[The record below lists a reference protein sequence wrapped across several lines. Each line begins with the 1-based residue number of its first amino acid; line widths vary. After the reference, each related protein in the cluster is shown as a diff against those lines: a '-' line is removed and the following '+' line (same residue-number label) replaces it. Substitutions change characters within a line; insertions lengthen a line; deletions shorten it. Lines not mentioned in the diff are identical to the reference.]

1 MATKPAKAE
10 PKSNSNTEANRR
22 RRLERTIKAQPNNK
36 QAQLALGDS
45 KTKRKASNKRE
56 WSHSARRLAQLF
68 KLFTGK
74 APKELFS
81 SNRTIQDE
89 ALRTIS
95 GQRPAVPTQK
105 IDFSIRARAHD
116 KAGQLVWI

>member
-10 PKSNSNTEANRR
+10 PKTHSNTEANRK

-45 KTKRKASNKRE
+45 KSKRKASVNRQ
-56 WSHSARRLAQLF
+56 WSHSNRRIAQLF
-68 KLFTGK
+68 KLFTGR

-81 SNRTIQDE
+81 SNRTVQEE
-89 ALRTIS
+89 AIRTIAS
-95 GQRPAVPTQK
+95 KSTGTVTGK
-105 IDFSIRARAHD
+105 VDFSIRARAHD
-116 KAGQLVWI
+116 NRGQLVWI